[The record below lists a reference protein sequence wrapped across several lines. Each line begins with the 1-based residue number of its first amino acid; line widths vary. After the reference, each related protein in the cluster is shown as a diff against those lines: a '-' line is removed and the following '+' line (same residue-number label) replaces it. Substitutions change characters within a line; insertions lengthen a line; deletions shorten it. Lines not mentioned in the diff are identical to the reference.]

1 MLGGLP
7 VNLAILTGRDKGSAR
22 ESTLMGLADGSI
34 DILVGT
40 HAIFQEAVA
49 YRDLSLVVVD
59 EQHRFG
65 VAQRLMLTAKGNRPP
80 HLLVMTATPI
90 PRTLQLANH
99 GEMDVSQIDE
109 MPPGRTPID
118 TRVVSVDR
126 LDEVVGGLDRH
137 LATGAQAYW
146 VFPLV
151 AEREG
156 REQTGNAWGRGRVGQ
171 KV

>member
-1 MLGGLP
+1 
-7 VNLAILTGRDKGSAR
+7 
-22 ESTLMGLADGSI
+22 MGLADGSI

-99 GEMDVSQIDE
+99 GEMDVSQLDE
-109 MPPGRTPID
+109 MPPGRTPIK
-118 TRVVSVDR
+118 S
-126 LDEVVGGLDRH
+126 E
-137 LATGAQAYW
+137 
-146 VFPLV
+146 
-151 AEREG
+151 ER
-156 REQTGNAWGRGRVGQ
+156 RVG
-171 KV
+171 KESVR